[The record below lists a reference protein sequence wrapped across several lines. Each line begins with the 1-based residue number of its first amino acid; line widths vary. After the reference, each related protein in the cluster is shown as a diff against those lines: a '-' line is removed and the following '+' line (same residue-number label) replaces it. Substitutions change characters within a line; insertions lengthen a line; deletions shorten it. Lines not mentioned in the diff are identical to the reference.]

1 MAVREQNLARAFRQ
15 LAVGQARDR
24 VLLMHDER
32 NASACRHQPTRPGGK
47 AAHADNRIRL
57 DRAQHRSRFPQ
68 GARQHERR
76 LEPAGDALAAQPL
89 DGDVVQGK
97 ARFRHFFAFKTGSVT
112 EPMHRGTSIPRGT
125 GNGECRIDVPAGT
138 ARHHQNRFAL

>member
-1 MAVREQNLARAFRQ
+1 MNMTPRTLAALL
-15 LAVGQARDR
+15 LACTAI
-24 VLLMHDER
+24 
-32 NASACRHQPTRPGGK
+32 

-76 LEPAGDALAAQPL
+76 LEPADQPLAAQSL

-97 ARFRHFFAFKTGSVT
+97 ARFRHFFAFKPGGVA
-112 EPMHRGTSIPRGT
+112 EPVYRRARLRCRARHRQR
-125 GNGECRIDVPAGT
+125 RIDVSTGT
-138 ARHHQNRFAL
+138 ACHHQNCFAL